1 MARMRIG
8 ELLIKQGLITESQLQ
23 EALNIQKRQKGSRM
37 GEILI
42 QVGMIK
48 EEDFAIALGSQLS
61 LPYASYMSGLLK
73 PKSDQNLEKLVSY
86 EFAKKNLVLALS
98 KNMHSLTV
106 AIFDPLDFF
115 VLDNLKILTGC
126 DLNLIIATK
135 KDLIKAIDEFYTG
148 AGGGESVNRSEGSLL
163 DQALQKSYVDG
174 ERSSKVEEKSFVA
187 DSELSIDHLIAKAG
201 EAPIVKLVDLVIR
214 QAIDERASDIHIE
227 PFKDRLEIR
236 YRIDGVL
243 YQIPPPAAHL
253 HLPIISRIK
262 ILAKMDI
269 AEKRLPQ
276 DGAISAKL
284 EDRTVDMRV
293 STVPTVHGEK
303 AVLRILDKGAVK
315 FELVNLGYEPKQL
328 ENIRKALNSTY
339 GLFFVTGPTG
349 SGKSTTLYSCLNEV
363 FDPSLNIM
371 TCEDP
376 VEFKLDGINQV
387 SVRPD
392 IGLTFASAL
401 RAFLRQD
408 PDIIMVG
415 EVRDLETAQ
424 ICLRA
429 ALTGHLVLS
438 TLHTNDAA
446 SAIARL
452 IDIGVPNYLL
462 TPSLVMIV
470 AQRLARRL
478 CPKCKE
484 AYEANGMVVGG
495 YKIKSDLIYRAKSCD
510 ECNHTG
516 YKGRM
521 VISEVMAINEEVRS
535 LIARSATYDQI
546 KDAARR
552 NGMDTLFE
560 AGMKKV
566 ESGFT
571 SVDEVLGVTTST

>member
-1 MARMRIG
+1 MARIRIA
-8 ELLIKQGLITESQLQ
+8 EILIKQGLLTETQLQ
-23 EALNIQKRQKGSRM
+23 EALAMQKQQKGSRI

-42 QVGMIK
+42 QVGAIK
-48 EEDFAIALGSQLS
+48 EEDFAVALGSQLS
-61 LPYASYMSGLLK
+61 VPFASYMSGLLK
-73 PKSDQNLEKLVSY
+73 PQYDQGLDKLVNY
-86 EFAKKNLVLALS
+86 DFAKKNLVLPLR
-98 KNMHSLTV
+98 KNLNSLTC

-135 KDLIKAIDEFYTG
+135 TDISKAIDEFYVTG
-148 AGGGESVNRSEGSLL
+148 REAGEREGGSIL
-163 DQALQKSYVDG
+163 DQALQKSFAEG
-174 ERSSKVEEKSFVA
+174 EKVAKPEEKTSLA
-187 DSELSIDHLIAKAG
+187 DSELSIDRLIAKAG
-201 EAPIVKLVDLVIR
+201 EAPVVKLVDLVIR

-284 EDRTVDMRV
+284 EDRTVDLRV
-293 STVPTVHGEK
+293 STIPTVYGEK
-303 AVLRILDKGAVK
+303 AVMRLLDKGAVK
-315 FELVNLGYEPKQL
+315 LELTNLGYEPKQL
-328 ENIRKALNSTY
+328 EDIRKALNSSY

-376 VEFKLDGINQV
+376 VEFKIDGINQV
-387 SVRPD
+387 GVRSD

-438 TLHTNDAA
+438 TLHTNDAP

-452 IDIGVPNYLL
+452 IDIGVPHYLL

-470 AQRLARRL
+470 AQRLARKL

-484 AYEANGMVVGG
+484 AYEANGLVVGG
-495 YKIKSDLIYRAKSCD
+495 YKIKSDLIYRAKGCD
-510 ECNHTG
+510 ECSHTG
-516 YKGRM
+516 YKGR
-521 VISEVMAINEEVRS
+521 VVVSEVMPINDDIRQ
-535 LIARSATYDQI
+535 LIGRSATYTEI
-546 KDAARR
+546 RDAAKRSE
-552 NGMDTLFE
+552 MDTLFE
-560 AGMKKV
+560 SGMKKV
-566 ESGFT
+566 ENGTT
-571 SVDEVLGVTTST
+571 SVDEILALSAM